1 MGRAGACGCG
11 DVCEGAIGSPAAAAE
26 LAAELDTLAPGDVV
40 AVTSFDAWERCFDHR
55 CANALG
61 RCGIEGRLMFKRC
74 ERAKA
79 AWETL
84 TRRGAGATPAAVSSP
99 QPATRAGGGSVD
111 ADYAAAAANAALAAV
126 WASPGPIDARPEG
139 SGHAVAA
146 IGVVGRRP
154 WGRTVLIENLGAHAP
169 PAELALP
176 MGQIAE
182 AQIAVE
188 RREAEDAVLGRVAG
202 VGVGGGRAVGA
213 CRVLTPSRWT
223 HEANSG
229 AAYNQLP
236 GHAVI
241 IPRVGAAAGAAGAT
255 GTR

>member
-1 MGRAGACGCG
+1 
-11 DVCEGAIGSPAAAAE
+11 
-26 LAAELDTLAPGDVV
+26 
-40 AVTSFDAWERCFDHR
+40 
-55 CANALG
+55 
-61 RCGIEGRLMFKRC
+61 MFKRC
-74 ERAKA
+74 DRAKA

-84 TRRGAGATPAAVSSP
+84 TRRSAGAAPAAVSSP
-99 QPATRAGGGSVD
+99 TPAARGSA
-111 ADYAAAAANAALAAV
+111 ADSDHTAAAATAAIAAAA
-126 WASPGPIDARPEG
+126 WASPGPLDARPEG

-146 IGVVGRRP
+146 VGVVGRRP
-154 WGRTVLIENLGAHAP
+154 WGRTVLVENLGAHAP

-176 MGQIAE
+176 MDQIEE
-182 AQIAVE
+182 ALIIVE

-202 VGVGGGRAVGA
+202 VGVGSGRAVGV

-241 IPRVGAAAGAAGAT
+241 IPRVGGAAAGAAGVT

>member
-1 MGRAGACGCG
+1 MWVVGMGG
-11 DVCEGAIGSPAAAAE
+11 DGLEGGVGSPSAAAE
-26 LAAELDTLAPGDVV
+26 LAAELDALAAGDVV
-40 AVTSFDAWERCFDHR
+40 TVTSFDAWERCFDHR

-84 TRRGAGATPAAVSSP
+84 TRRSAGGANPAAVSSP
-99 QPATRAGGGSVD
+99 PPVARAGGGVSD
-111 ADYAAAAANAALAAV
+111 ADQAAATTAAALAAA
-126 WASPGPIDARPEG
+126 WATPGPLDARPEG
-139 SGHAVAA
+139 TGHAVAA
-146 IGVVGRRP
+146 VGVVGRRP
-154 WGRTVLIENLGAHAP
+154 WGRTVLVEKLGVHAP
-169 PAELALP
+169 TAELALP
-176 MGQIAE
+176 MDQIEE

-202 VGVGGGRAVGA
+202 VGVGSGRAVGA

-241 IPRVGAAAGAAGAT
+241 IPRVGGAAGAAGAMD
-255 GTR
+255 TR

>member
-1 MGRAGACGCG
+1 M
-11 DVCEGAIGSPAAAAE
+11 
-26 LAAELDTLAPGDVV
+26 
-40 AVTSFDAWERCFDHR
+40 TSFDAWERCFDHR

-84 TRRGAGATPAAVSSP
+84 TRRGAGGGPGAVSSP
-99 QPATRAGGGSVD
+99 PQAARAGGGAAD
-111 ADYAAAAANAALAAV
+111 ADHVATASAAALASV
-126 WASPGPIDARPEG
+126 WASPGPLDARPEG

-154 WGRTVLIENLGAHAP
+154 WGRTVLVENLGAHAP

-176 MGQIAE
+176 MDQIVE

-202 VGVGGGRAVGA
+202 VGVGSGRAVGA

-241 IPRVGAAAGAAGAT
+241 IPRVGAAAAGAAAVT
-255 GTR
+255 NAR